1 MQGKELIKK
10 ICTTGTPKEK
20 RALFEFTADTP
31 LEKVVVK
38 FGLFARTCYPRY
50 FQHKS
55 APFHKVMVANYLR
68 SYLLDENRMELGFR
82 GCAKTSLLELT
93 TTFILLNDTTTRKK
107 YIKILARDLKNS
119 RQLVTDIYN
128 KVIEVE
134 DIYGDLFEDE
144 GKKKRE
150 ETMSSFTMKK
160 GVKLSAG
167 TVGQSQRGHKQD
179 AYRPDWVLFEDIED
193 RESIS
198 SQVITAGVIQRC
210 DEAITGLAIDS
221 SFVVNGNYISED
233 GTIEWFKKKSNVTT
247 NITPIMEPNGE
258 PTWPVITKERIEQ
271 LRKDSLDFA
280 GEYLCD
286 PQRSGAKYFDQD
298 RIRHDLTMIKAPER
312 NSGAVRY
319 WSSYLPSNAYGIG
332 ADTSEGKGLDSC
344 AMALFDY
351 TTGTLVGTFNDN
363 TIMPDLF
370 AFELVRVGREFGN
383 CVLAPEVNN
392 TSGGMVIQV
401 LKQKEY
407 PNIHR
412 KTLTDR
418 MNNVLTKQLG
428 WHTNSK
434 TKPQMLAELRRD
446 YNNGLIHIY
455 DEQVLKEMR
464 AFNIN
469 DVADDTPGL
478 ATRHFDLLMA
488 VAIAWQ
494 MRNFAYPEEMED
506 DDEVWG
512 DYSMAQV

>member
-1 MQGKELIKK
+1 MSGKELIKK
-10 ICTTGTPKEK
+10 ICTSGTPAEK
-20 RALFEFTADTP
+20 RELFQFDKDTP
-31 LEKVVVK
+31 LEKVVAK
-38 FGLFARTCYPRY
+38 FGLFARSCYPRY
-50 FQHKS
+50 FQHPS
-55 APFHKVMVANYLR
+55 APFHKDMVTNYLK
-68 SYLLDENRMELGFR
+68 SYLFDENRMELGFR
-82 GCAKTSLLELT
+82 GCAKTSLLELVV
-93 TTFILLNDTTTRKK
+93 TFVLLNDKALRKK

-119 RQLVTDIYN
+119 KQLVTDIYN

-134 DIYGDLFEDE
+134 HIYGDLFEDE

-150 ETMSSFTMKK
+150 ETMASFTMKK

-179 AYRPDWVLFEDIED
+179 AFRPDWVLFEDIED

-198 SQVITAGVIQRC
+198 SQVMTAGVIQRC
-210 DEAITGLAIDS
+210 DEAITGLAINS

-247 NITPIMEPNGE
+247 NITPIMTPGGI
-258 PTWPVITKERIEQ
+258 PTWSVITKEKIEQ
-271 LRKDSLDFA
+271 LKKDSLDFA

-286 PQRSGAKYFDQD
+286 PQRSGAKYFDIE
-298 RIRHDLTMIKAPER
+298 RIKADLQKAKPADRES
-312 NSGAVRY
+312 SGVKY
-319 WSSYLPSNAYGIG
+319 WGKYISSNAYGIG
-332 ADTSEGKGLDSC
+332 ADTSEGKGLDSN
-344 AMALFDY
+344 ALVVWDF
-351 TTGTLVGTFNDN
+351 TTGSVMATFYDN
-363 TIMPDLF
+363 EIQPDLF
-370 AFELVRVGREFGN
+370 AFEMVRVGREFGN
-383 CVLAPEVNN
+383 CILAPEVNN

-401 LKQKEY
+401 LKEKDY

-434 TKPQMLAELRRD
+434 TKPEMLGQFRRD

-455 DEQVLKEMR
+455 DEQLLKEMR

-469 DVADDTPGL
+469 DVGEVTTGL
-478 ATRHFDLLMA
+478 VTRHFDLLMA
-488 VAIAWQ
+488 AAIGWQ
-494 MRNFAYPEEMED
+494 MRNYAYPEETE

-512 DYSMAQV
+512 NYAMAQL